1 MAGSRG
7 PASTVRRE
15 HAQGPI
21 EPGSC
26 TVTQLVSLKSQSFLH
41 CVKSSERKSWGRG
54 GDTKVVPGQWQKG
67 ARTLF
72 LLPLWV
78 QRVSLRKRGGYSA
91 GEERKGQELEKVG
104 RESGYKKWK

>member
-1 MAGSRG
+1 MAGSRS
-7 PASTVRRE
+7 PASTVKSE
-15 HAQGPI
+15 QAQGPI

-26 TVTQLVSLKSQSFLH
+26 MVTHLVSLKSQSFLH

-67 ARTLF
+67 AGTLF

-78 QRVSLRKRGGYSA
+78 QCVFLRKRGGNSA
-91 GEERKGQELEKVG
+91 GEERKEQELEKVG
-104 RESGYKKWK
+104 RESG